1 MDGYWFLSDML
12 GVANL
17 SQRVGELLRGDRSTM
32 QNMSR
37 TMASLTYLYLVASIA
52 YMAGFFYWGGRYAVA
67 LLRGGYIEGLRNL
80 KLASYGDF
88 AGMLPPL
95 LTVFIATLV
104 LIFLPFLGWRT
115 LLGCFAW
122 IKDVTGIV
130 RKQRAVEHA

>member
-32 QNMSR
+32 RAMSK

-52 YMAGFFYWGGRYAVA
+52 YMSGFFYWVGRYAVT
-67 LLRGGYIEGLRNL
+67 LVRGGYIESLRNVQM
-80 KLASYGDF
+80 ASYGDF
-88 AGMLPPL
+88 SDMLPAL
-95 LTVFIATLV
+95 LTVFVSTLV

-115 LLGCFAW
+115 LRGCLSW
-122 IKDVTGIV
+122 VKDITGIL
-130 RKQRAVEHA
+130 RNQRTA